1 MEKRVEVNAEELS
14 RIKQLINEAESLLEK
29 RKLKTSVEKL
39 YEAAKE
45 VIILLARK
53 YNLDE
58 IKEAEKRGG
67 WDFELVDKTVDV
79 LYRLLGRDV
88 LGLWFS
94 VVHLKL
100 ASEDKILNKRNL
112 QIELEDIKKMIESLL
127 AS

>member
-1 MEKRVEVNAEELS
+1 MEKKVQVNAEELTK
-14 RIKQLINEAESLLEK
+14 IKELVNEAESLLEK
-29 RKLKTSVEKL
+29 RKLKASVEKL
-39 YEAAKE
+39 YEAGKE
-45 VIILLARK
+45 AIILLAKK

-88 LGLWFS
+88 LDLWFS